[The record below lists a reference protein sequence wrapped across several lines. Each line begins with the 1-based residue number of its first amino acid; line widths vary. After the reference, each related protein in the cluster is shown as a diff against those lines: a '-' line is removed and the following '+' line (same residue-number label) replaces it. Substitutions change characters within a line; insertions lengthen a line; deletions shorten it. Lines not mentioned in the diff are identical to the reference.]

1 MHNQLKRKLKEG
13 KPVVGPFV
21 MSNSPDNVEILSLA
35 GFDFVILDSEHGPMG
50 VEGIMGLIR
59 AAESRGCTP
68 IARVTENTETNILR
82 LLDVGAYG
90 LHVPQV
96 NTKEQAENMV
106 RAAKYYPLGS
116 RGSALA
122 RSSGYGLLDVNE
134 YFRKANEETM
144 LIPHIENIQGVENL
158 KEIVKVSGIDVIF
171 VGPMDLSQSLGLP
184 GETHH
189 PKVEETIQRVLDITL
204 DSGLI
209 AGTLALT
216 PEEAARRIEQGF
228 KYIAYSVDTLL
239 LGKIAKKEFEELQ
252 KYL

>member
-1 MHNQLKRKLKEG
+1 
-13 KPVVGPFV
+13 
-21 MSNSPDNVEILSLA
+21 
-35 GFDFVILDSEHGPMG
+35 
-50 VEGIMGLIR
+50 
-59 AAESRGCTP
+59 
-68 IARVTENTETNILR
+68 
-82 LLDVGAYG
+82 
-90 LHVPQV
+90 
-96 NTKEQAENMV
+96 MV